1 MLVVLCDVCV
11 ELSVL
16 LIEVYIFNVYV
27 CEEFCCYFYFSFIVI
42 GVIVGFGIQ
51 GYLLVLWYLVEYV
64 GM

>member
-1 MLVVLCDVCV
+1 MVEFVIFNVGGLMYMLVVLCDVCV

-42 GVIVGFGIQ
+42 GVIVGFGI
-51 GYLLVLWYLVEYV
+51 
-64 GM
+64 